1 VKKLILAA
9 ALAAALATSAS
20 AQSVAAAPNYGSVNL
35 VSGFQPDP
43 YQVNLSSG
51 GAVDAHTLG
60 GTCTGMIATAPDYRL
75 NYTSGSL
82 PLAISVNSAA
92 DTTLVINLPNG
103 QWMCDDDGGV
113 NGMNPSIVL
122 QKPQSGQYDIWVG
135 TFGSSNLQPATL
147 AISEQSTN

>member
-1 VKKLILAA
+1 VKKLIVVAAAVA
-9 ALAAALATSAS
+9 ALALSAS
-20 AQSVAAAPNYGSVNL
+20 AQNVAGSPTYGSVTL
-35 VSGFQPDP
+35 QSGFRPDP

-51 GAVDAHTLG
+51 GSVDAHTLG
-60 GTCTGMIATAPDYRL
+60 GTCTGMIATSPDYRL
-75 NYTSGSL
+75 SYSAGSY

-92 DTTLVINLPNG
+92 DTTLVVNTPDG
-103 QWMCDDDGGV
+103 VWWCDDDGGV
-113 NGMNPSIVL
+113 NGMNPSIVF